1 MSHFLEERV
10 VPVLRRLRRKIY
22 HKIRFKTWFRK
33 YNYRRRKGGQ
43 MDEYIARFKTPE
55 EMADKKYMRALR
67 RDMAHC
73 LRKYGSYY
81 DEYFLFGFEGQDD
94 AYRDSF
100 ITEGIRMSFYPRMND
115 PKNTNML
122 ENKYLTY
129 KKFRDMF
136 KREVI
141 CVRHRDEIT
150 EEMLANFKAFT
161 ERHPDYI
168 VKPIYAAFGKGV
180 HFDSV
185 NNYASPE
192 EALQAVHEK
201 GAVLEE
207 IIRQGAAMAVIHPES
222 VNTLR
227 VPTAV
232 IKGEDG
238 EPEVR
243 LFNPTLRV
251 GQNHSIID
259 NFSAGGISALIDP
272 ETGVIFSDGADK
284 KGHSYEVHPDSGV
297 RFKGFQIPD
306 WDQAVDMVKT
316 AALMVPG
323 NHYCGWDLAYTA
335 DRGWCMV
342 EANCTAQM
350 GGMQLVTKTGRKAEL
365 EALIAKM

>member
-1 MSHFLEERV
+1 
-10 VPVLRRLRRKIY
+10 
-22 HKIRFKTWFRK
+22 
-33 YNYRRRKGGQ
+33 
-43 MDEYIARFKTPE
+43 
-55 EMADKKYMRALR
+55 
-67 RDMAHC
+67 
-73 LRKYGSYY
+73 
-81 DEYFLFGFEGQDD
+81 
-94 AYRDSF
+94 
-100 ITEGIRMSFYPRMND
+100 MND
-115 PKNTNML
+115 PKNPNML

-129 KKFRDMF
+129 KKFQDMF
-136 KREVI
+136 KRDMI
-141 CVRHRDEIT
+141 CIRQRDEMT
-150 EEMLANFKAFT
+150 EEMMERFREFT
-161 ERHPDYI
+161 DKHPDYI
-168 VKPIYAAFGKGV
+168 VKPIFAAFGKGV

-185 NNYASPE
+185 KNYDTLE
-192 EALQAVHEK
+192 QALEAVHEK

-207 IIRQGAAMAVIHPES
+207 IIQQGAEMAVIHPES

-232 IKGEDG
+232 IKGENG

-251 GQNHSIID
+251 GQHHSIVD

-272 ETGVIFSDGADK
+272 DTGVIFTDGADK
-284 KGHSYEVHPDSGV
+284 KGNRFECHPDTGV
-297 RFKGFQIPD
+297 RFKGFQIPH
-306 WDQAVDMVKT
+306 WNEVLEMVKT

-350 GGMQLVTKTGRKAEL
+350 GGMQLVTRTGRKAEL